1 MSAAR
6 FSDNESDV
14 RITSS
19 RWTGVTTAVCGQSA
33 KRATEELG
41 RLGCQPGTAAAE
53 DLDDVDVLVELE
65 LLLDVLA

>member
-1 MSAAR
+1 M
-6 FSDNESDV
+6 
-14 RITSS
+14 
-19 RWTGVTTAVCGQSA
+19 TTAVCGQPA
-33 KRATEELG
+33 TRATEELV